1 MIFSIFFEATFRTV
15 YLKIYPITQVAFT
28 SSQLSLY
35 LDKPPVGISPV
46 LWEQAKQENPD
57 PVKLIPVPLV
67 GFKAISERLRLQK
80 EQSEAHFA
88 RVELIG

>member
-1 MIFSIFFEATFRTV
+1 M
-15 YLKIYPITQVAFT
+15 QVAFT

-57 PVKLIPVPLV
+57 PMKLIPVPLV
-67 GFKAISERLRLQK
+67 GFKAISDRLRLQK

-88 RVELIG
+88 RVQLIGKCECVTYSSTPL